1 MWFIVSCSICGN
13 LLCSNRQQI
22 QLPCSFIRR
31 FSIVKMSFLLKLVQ
45 KQIIIHTITSF
56 MMKLTLKWNGKN
68 DWYNNLYKS
77 IQSGKWDLL
86 WIRYNSSTWIHL
98 SLLNRRTCFF
108 GAPCGVMHM
117 CVHTHKNLTFSLA
130 KKTVKKKPRRR
141 RALPVLKFI
150 IKLQ

>member
-117 CVHTHKNLTFSLA
+117 CVHMYTHTLSKYWIFGEDTLVNDHL
-130 KKTVKKKPRRR
+130 
-141 RALPVLKFI
+141 
-150 IKLQ
+150 